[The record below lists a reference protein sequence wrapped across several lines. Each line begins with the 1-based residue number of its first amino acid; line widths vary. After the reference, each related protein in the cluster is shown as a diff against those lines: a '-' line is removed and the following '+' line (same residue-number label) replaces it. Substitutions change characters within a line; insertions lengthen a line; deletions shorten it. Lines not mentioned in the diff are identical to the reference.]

1 MLTFNLGQ
9 PHTHTQ
15 THLQNSSKNCASY
28 DSYCNCATL

>member
-9 PHTHTQ
+9 HTHTQ

-28 DSYCNCATL
+28 DSYRNCATL